1 MALRLLLLL
10 LLCTLLTFCPVVDAQ
25 EPAIPS
31 CPINVAIRGGT
42 VTFSDEGRLGSTLT
56 YSCPPGTYPYPLQ
69 SRVCQSDGKW
79 TPMRSPHGPR
89 VNTAQCREIR
99 CPPQMSF
106 EHGSSSPRRSSHP
119 IGDVLSFECYDGYQ
133 LHGSSQRH
141 CLPNGRWNGTSPV
154 CDDGVGHCRSI
165 AIPPGAIA
173 TGGRN
178 RLGDR
183 VSFQCQNGFDLVG
196 SAQRVCTPEG
206 EWSGAEPSC
215 RAPYSYDRA
224 EDVRA
229 EFGASF
235 TDVLSEVSSSGPDPS
250 ETLQVAPN
258 LGRRLI
264 LSKDNFLYIYML
276 ADASHSVTEA
286 NFQIFK
292 KCLEIIIN
300 RVASFDVATKFSILS
315 FASQPKTIV
324 DIHEDIAED
333 PELVLEKMK
342 TDMNYKDHGNATG
355 TNTYAALDAIYR
367 MMINDRANVL
377 EKWNQVRH
385 AIILLTD
392 GKSNLGQPPKAAV
405 RNIEDL
411 VNVRENRIDYLDI
424 YVFGVGNLDV
434 DWSAMNEIASKKPG
448 EKHAFKL
455 ENLETLKEA
464 FEDIL
469 DPKDLDDIC
478 GLANYS
484 SNAEW
489 YQKNPWH
496 VLLQENRQVEP
507 SCRGALISKT
517 WILTSAHCFNKL
529 NDISTWKVILG
540 GGEKRLPIK
549 RRIDH
554 DLYNV
559 RAKVSQGIQEFYD
572 YDISLLELE
581 NPVPFGGRIRP
592 ICLPCT
598 EGANK
603 ALKKKS
609 GTTTCKDHELE
620 LLSFDKVPAQFISLD
635 NKRMNVQIKTKK
647 SRPSCISGAVQEGMI
662 YSQVSDVSEVVTNR
676 FLCSGN
682 DNHVEAATC
691 KGESGGS
698 LFVERRERH
707 FQVGVIS
714 WGTYDPCKRKN
725 AEQIIRVSP
734 PRNHKPRDFYIS
746 LFSIQDW
753 LRQHLGK
760 SLRFIPIGRPTVSEI
775 SRTALVLPPLKQGGA
790 LKAEPKMQ
798 QLHPFACILVALL
811 AFWTDPTD
819 AAACDPETATIIGGN
834 YTLLENGTLLQ
845 YSCPA
850 GQYPYPTDF
859 RRCEYNGKW
868 SSMQKTNGDAIR
880 QAKCYDIRC
889 HRPIEFENG
898 MYEPRQFYYNVSQEL
913 TFECYGGYTLR
924 GSQKR
929 TCLPNGKWSGETT
942 ICDDGAG
949 HCRNPGIPIGA
960 RKAGTQYRI
969 EYKVQYTC
977 ERGLSLVGSKER
989 VCQESGMWSGA
1000 EPECRSPFSYDTP
1013 EEVSSK
1019 FISSLTETAESSD
1032 SDKNVSTTGKR
1043 KIKIEKDGS
1052 LNIYI
1057 VLDASRSIKRDQFKE
1072 AQNMSIK
1079 LIEKISSYDIT
1090 PRYAVITFATEV
1102 KELVRTTDDQ
1112 STDASWVIEKL
1123 EGMKYS
1129 EHKQKPGTNIQKGL
1143 SAVYTMMITQQAAER
1158 RRGLNPP
1165 PVSEKTRHVI
1175 VLLSDGDYNMGG
1187 DPIRVIRQIR
1197 DFLSI
1202 GRNRTHPRE
1211 DYLDVYV
1218 FAVGGTVVM
1227 ENVNKIASQK
1237 SGETHAFKIKT
1248 YEDLQLAFEKM
1259 IDESETL
1266 SMCGLAKE
1274 HSDADDQQKN
1284 PWYTTITI
1292 RRTGGG
1298 FEYCKGALVSKY
1310 FVLTAAHCFTI
1321 DDTASQ
1327 ITVTIARRQ
1336 YDVRGLYSHP
1346 DYQIGRLA
1354 KKGIPEFY
1362 DYDVALV
1369 ELASPVM
1376 PSPAQRPICLPCTEG
1391 ATRALR
1397 KPHPQTT
1404 CRDHEQELLP
1414 ASNVNSLFVT
1424 DCEDGGKKGLRR
1436 RIVRIKNGDQKFA
1449 CEEDAK
1455 KADHYKNVTN
1465 VADVVTDRFL
1475 CTGGFDP
1482 QADPN
1487 TCKGD
1492 SGGPLIIQK
1501 RLRYI
1506 QVGVISWGVVNV
1518 CKSKKISCDPPRGGH
1533 VNSPRHARDFHINLF
1548 KVMPWLKERL
1558 RDEDLGFL

>member
-1 MALRLLLLL
+1 MAPKLLLF
-10 LLCTLLTFCPVVDAQ
+10 LLCALLTFCPVVDAQ
-25 EPAIPS
+25 EPATPS

-119 IGDVLSFECYDGYQ
+119 IGDILSFECYDGYQ

-154 CDDGVGHCRSI
+154 
-165 AIPPGAIA
+165 
-173 TGGRN
+173 
-178 RLGDR
+178 
-183 VSFQCQNGFDLVG
+183 
-196 SAQRVCTPEG
+196 
-206 EWSGAEPSC
+206 
-215 RAPYSYDRA
+215 Y
-224 EDVRA
+224 
-229 EFGASF
+229 
-235 TDVLSEVSSSGPDPS
+235 
-250 ETLQVAPN
+250 
-258 LGRRLI
+258 
-264 LSKDNFLYIYML
+264 
-276 ADASHSVTEA
+276 
-286 NFQIFK
+286 
-292 KCLEIIIN
+292 
-300 RVASFDVATKFSILS
+300 
-315 FASQPKTIV
+315 
-324 DIHEDIAED
+324 
-333 PELVLEKMK
+333 
-342 TDMNYKDHGNATG
+342 HGNATG

-377 EKWNQVRH
+377 EKWDKVRH

-392 GKSNLGQPPKAAV
+392 GKSNLGRPPKDAV
-405 RNIEDL
+405 RSIEGL
-411 VNVRENRIDYLDI
+411 VNVGENRKDY
-424 YVFGVGNLDV
+424 
-434 DWSAMNEIASKKPG
+434 
-448 EKHAFKL
+448 
-455 ENLETLKEA
+455 
-464 FEDIL
+464 L

-484 SNAEW
+484 INAEW

-496 VLLQENRQVEP
+496 VLLQENHQTEP

-529 NDISTWKVILG
+529 NDISTWRVILG
-540 GGEKRLPIK
+540 GESSLSIK

-559 RAKVSQGIQEFYD
+559 RAKLSQGIQEFYD

-620 LLSFDKVPAQFISLD
+620 LLSFEKVPAQFISLD
-635 NKRMNVQIKTKK
+635 NKRMNVRIKTKT

-662 YSQVSDVSEVVTNR
+662 YSQVSDASEVVTDR
-676 FLCSGN
+676 FLCSGD
-682 DNHVEAATC
+682 DNGVEAATC
-691 KGESGGS
+691 KDI
-698 LFVERRERH
+698 H
-707 FQVGVIS
+707 
-714 WGTYDPCKRKN
+714 CN
-725 AEQIIRVSP
+725 
-734 PRNHKPRDFYIS
+734 
-746 LFSIQDW
+746 
-753 LRQHLGK
+753 
-760 SLRFIPIGRPTVSEI
+760 RPV
-775 SRTALVLPPLKQGGA
+775 
-790 LKAEPKMQ
+790 
-798 QLHPFACILVALL
+798 
-811 AFWTDPTD
+811 
-819 AAACDPETATIIGGN
+819 
-834 YTLLENGTLLQ
+834 
-845 YSCPA
+845 
-850 GQYPYPTDF
+850 
-859 RRCEYNGKW
+859 
-868 SSMQKTNGDAIR
+868 
-880 QAKCYDIRC
+880 
-889 HRPIEFENG
+889 EFENG
-898 MYEPRQFYYNVSQEL
+898 MYEPRQPYYNVSQEL
-913 TFECYGGYTLR
+913 TFECYGGYTMR

-989 VCQESGMWSGA
+989 VCQESGVWSGA

-1057 VLDASRSIKRDQFKE
+1057 VLDASRSIKKDQFKH

-1079 LIEKISSYDIT
+1079 LIEKISSYDIS

-1123 EGMKYS
+1123 EGMKYT

-1143 SAVYTMMITQQAAER
+1143 SSVYSMMITQQAAER

-1197 DFLSI
+1197 EFLNI

-1211 DYLDVYV
+1211 DFLDVYV

-1237 SGETHAFKIKT
+1237 SGERHAFKIKD
-1248 YEDLQLAFEKM
+1248 YSDLQLAFEEM

-1274 HSDADDQQKN
+1274 HDTPDHQQKN
-1284 PWYTTITI
+1284 PWYTKITI
-1292 RRTGGG
+1292 RRTGGVY
-1298 FEYCKGALVSKY
+1298 EHCKGALVSKY
-1310 FVLTAAHCFTI
+1310 FILTAAHCFTI
-1321 DDTASQ
+1321 DDIADQ
-1327 ITVTIARRQ
+1327 ITVTIDKKPYNVKA
-1336 YDVRGLYSHP
+1336 LYSHP
-1346 DYQIGRLA
+1346 NYQIGRLA
-1354 KKGIPEFY
+1354 NKGIPEFY

-1376 PSPAQRPICLPCTEG
+1376 PSPPYSLPLFCGPFCFT
-1391 ATRALR
+1391 ALT
-1397 KPHPQTT
+1397 QYSWLSS
-1404 CRDHEQELLP
+1404 EEELLP
-1414 ASNVNSLFVT
+1414 TANVNSLFVT
-1424 DCEDGGKKGLRR
+1424 ECNDNKELRR
-1436 RIVRIKNGDQKFA
+1436 RTVRIKNGDQKFA

-1455 KADHYKNVTN
+1455 KADQYKNVTN

-1482 QADPN
+1482 EWDPN
-1487 TCKGD
+1487 TCKGEHF
-1492 SGGPLIIQK
+1492 QY
-1501 RLRYI
+1501 RYRYRW
-1506 QVGVISWGVVNV
+1506 IS
-1518 CKSKKISCDPPRGGH
+1518 
-1533 VNSPRHARDFHINLF
+1533 RDFHVPAYLYLYIYIILYMNFPLTCLQVF
-1548 KVMPWLKERL
+1548 ANPL
-1558 RDEDLGFL
+1558 